1 MEINW
6 KEERATKNYC
16 GYCTGSP
23 PDATCSGSCFDEK
36 HTKRAN
42 EHKVDHVL
50 EMLKIIP
57 KRIEQ
62 LQDRERAYKNLLK
75 V

>member
-16 GYCTGSP
+16 GYCTDGPTGSS
-23 PDATCSGSCFDEK
+23 CSGTCFDEK
-36 HTKRAN
+36 YTTSAN
-42 EHKVDHVL
+42 EYKVDHVL

-57 KRIEQ
+57 KQIEQ